1 MVTCSSNKAW
11 AIKLK
16 ETMEK
21 NMKTK
26 ILILAALLGAAA
38 MSANAGVRFGFTVAL
53 PQPVIVST
61 PVVYATP
68 VLPVPA
74 PVVEAVPP
82 CPGVD
87 YVWAPGYWTYHTNA
101 RVWVS
106 GAWHYRPAHAVF
118 GYRHGGYRR

>member
-1 MVTCSSNKAW
+1 MVTCASNMAW
-11 AIKLK
+11 AIKP
-16 ETMEK
+16 EEEMEK

-26 ILILAALLGAAA
+26 MLVLAALLGVAA
-38 MSANAGVRFGFTVAL
+38 MSANAGVRFGVTVAV
-53 PQPVIVST
+53 PQPVVVST
-61 PVVYATP
+61 PVVCAAYVTP
-68 VLPVPA
+68 TPTA
-74 PVVEAVPP
+74 VVETIPP